1 MQKRIPIMIF
11 LLSLWIF
18 IQTISA
24 FANEEKVVQDNKV
37 DTAANEIMKTREEHS
52 GLQRNLGFS
61 NFFEG
66 WLTPWDAYEENENQA
81 PRVPLLRIIPAFFK
95 REVRFNY
102 IYVDDEHKGEADVNE
117 WGMALE
123 LPLTLRIKIDIEPK
137 VLHVDTA
144 EHGENVGF
152 GDTKFALRAMLLE
165 SETLSLS
172 TGSVIN
178 VSTGDEDRELG
189 EGITTVGQQLAYW
202 MDMGHRMSIHSFLG
216 VDVPTGGNHREDAD
230 LDFLYGVALSK
241 TITIKE
247 NPCIHGITPFI
258 ELNGHKGF
266 GLDKSEGETVF
277 EGEEDA
283 ESEAEES
290 EEGESERYLVDI
302 LPGVRFDLAHELY
315 VLVGFE
321 IPLNGTDEF
330 DKRVWFS
337 IIKDF

>member
-1 MQKRIPIMIF
+1 MQNRIPIIIF

-18 IQTISA
+18 IKTISA
-24 FANEEKVVQDNKV
+24 FANEENVIQDNKG
-37 DTAANEIMKTREEHS
+37 DTAVNEIMKTREEHS

-61 NFFEG
+61 NFLEG
-66 WLTPWDAYEENENQA
+66 WFTPWDAYEESEDQA
-81 PRVPLLRIIPAFFK
+81 PRVPLLRITPAFFK

-123 LPLTLRIKIDIEPK
+123 LPLTLRIKIDIESK

-144 EHGENVGF
+144 EHGENAGF
-152 GDTKFALRAMLLE
+152 GDTKLALRTMLLE
-165 SETLSLS
+165 SNTFSLS
-172 TGSVIN
+172 TGSVLNIP
-178 VSTGDEDRELG
+178 TGDEGRELS
-189 EGITTVGQQLAYW
+189 EGLTTMGQQLAFW
-202 MDMGHRMSIHSFLG
+202 LDMGHRISLHTFLG
-216 VDVPTGGNHREDAD
+216 VDVPIGGEHREDAN
-230 LDFLYGVALSK
+230 LDFLYGTALSK
-241 TITIKE
+241 TFTIKE
-247 NPCIHGITPFI
+247 TPFLEGITPFI

-266 GLDKSEGETVF
+266 GLEKSEGETAF
-277 EGEEDA
+277 EGEEEA
-283 ESEAEES
+283 ESEAEE
-290 EEGESERYLVDI
+290 EEDGESERYLVDI

>member
-1 MQKRIPIMIF
+1 MQNRIPIIIF

-24 FANEEKVVQDNKV
+24 FANEENVIQDNKG
-37 DTAANEIMKTREEHS
+37 DTAVNEIMKTREEHS

-61 NFFEG
+61 NFFDG

-81 PRVPLLRIIPAFFK
+81 SRVPLLRITPAFFK

-144 EHGENVGF
+144 EHGESAGF

-165 SETLSLS
+165 SNTFSLS

-202 MDMGHRMSIHSFLG
+202 MDLGHRMSIHSFLG

-241 TITIKE
+241 TITIKK

-266 GLDKSEGETVF
+266 GLDKSAGETLF
-277 EGEEDA
+277 EGEE
-283 ESEAEES
+283 EAEEE

-302 LPGVRFDLAHELY
+302 LPGVRFDLPHELY

-321 IPLNGTDEF
+321 IPLNSTDEF

>member
-1 MQKRIPIMIF
+1 MQNRIPNIIF

-24 FANEEKVVQDNKV
+24 FANEENVIQDNKG
-37 DTAANEIMKTREEHS
+37 DTAVNEIMKTREEHS

-61 NFFEG
+61 NFFDG

-81 PRVPLLRIIPAFFK
+81 SRVPLLRITPAFFK

-144 EHGENVGF
+144 EHGESAGF

-165 SETLSLS
+165 SNTFSLS

-202 MDMGHRMSIHSFLG
+202 MDLRHRMSIHSFLG

-266 GLDKSEGETVF
+266 GFDKSEGEAVF
-277 EGEEDA
+277 EGEE
-283 ESEAEES
+283 EAEEE

-302 LPGVRFDLAHELY
+302 LPGVRFDLPHELY

-321 IPLNGTDEF
+321 IPLNSTDEF

>member
-1 MQKRIPIMIF
+1 MRSRVPTVVF
-11 LLSLWIF
+11 LLIAWLF

-24 FANEEKVVQDNKV
+24 FAGDEEVVQDTKA
-37 DTAANEIMKTREEHS
+37 DASTHEMTKRQEGHH

-61 NFFEG
+61 NFLEG
-66 WLTPWDAYEENENQA
+66 WTTPWAAYEENENQA
-81 PRVPLLRIIPAFFK
+81 PRVPLLRITPAFFK

-102 IYVDDEHKGEADVNE
+102 LYIDDEHKGEADVNE
-117 WGMALE
+117 WGIALE

-137 VLHVDTA
+137 VLQVDTA
-144 EHGENVGF
+144 EHGEKAGF
-152 GDTKFALRAMLLE
+152 GDTKFALRTMLLE

-202 MDMGHRMSIHSFLG
+202 MDLGHRMSVHSSLG

-247 NPCIHGITPFI
+247 NHCLQGITPFI

-266 GLDKSEGETVF
+266 GLDKREGETVF
-277 EGEEDA
+277 EGEEEA
-283 ESEAEES
+283 ESEAEEE
-290 EEGESERYLVDI
+290 EEGEGEQYLVDI

-321 IPLNGTDEF
+321 IPLNGTNEF

>member
-1 MQKRIPIMIF
+1 MQNRIPIMIF
-11 LLSLWIF
+11 LLSLWMF
-18 IQTISA
+18 IQTNSS
-24 FANEEKVVQDNKV
+24 FAHEEKVVQDNKG
-37 DTAANEIMKTREEHS
+37 DTAINEIMKTREEHS

-61 NFFEG
+61 NFLEG
-66 WLTPWDAYEENENQA
+66 WLTPWDAYEENEDQA
-81 PRVPLLRIIPAFFK
+81 PRVPLLRITPAFFK

-102 IYVDDEHKGEADVNE
+102 MYVNDEHKGEADVNE

-144 EHGENVGF
+144 EHSENFGF
-152 GDTKFALRAMLLE
+152 GDTKLALRTMLLE
-165 SETLSLS
+165 SNTFSLS

-178 VSTGDEDRELG
+178 IPTGDEGRELG

-202 MDMGHRMSIHSFLG
+202 MDVGHRMSIHSFLG

-277 EGEEDA
+277 EGEE
-283 ESEAEES
+283 EAEEGK
-290 EEGESERYLVDI
+290 EGESERYLVDI
-302 LPGVRFDLAHELY
+302 LPGVRFDLARELY